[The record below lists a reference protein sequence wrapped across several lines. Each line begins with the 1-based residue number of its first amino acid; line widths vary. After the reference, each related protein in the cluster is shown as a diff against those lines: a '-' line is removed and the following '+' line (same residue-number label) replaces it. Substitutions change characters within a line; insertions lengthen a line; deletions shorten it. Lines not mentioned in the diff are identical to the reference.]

1 MSVTISTV
9 DYLRFGK
16 CVRIAND
23 DAEILVTVD
32 VGPRIISYRRT
43 NGENLF
49 FNDLEGKN
57 IVTEPA
63 IMETFGKPV
72 FELWGGH
79 RMWATPESMPL
90 SYYPDNE
97 SVAWTEIENGVVFKP
112 NAQPV
117 TDWQFTL
124 TVTLAESGTEAV
136 VNMDI
141 KNLRDEVRR
150 AGAWGISQMR
160 KGGMAIC
167 PMNRDESVIPL
178 PDKMVAFWPYCDMT
192 DDRFAFGKDCF
203 KLSHVEGVNK
213 PFKCGINSAAG
224 WLAYAT
230 YGEVFVKKVA
240 YEAGAAYPDFGCNV
254 ETYVDGFML
263 EIEGLSP
270 MKEIGKDESVSLTE
284 TWSII
289 SYEDDLLKPYI
300 G

>member
-1 MSVTISTV
+1 MAVTISTV

-32 VGPRIISYRRT
+32 GGPRVISYRRT
-43 NGENLF
+43 DGENLF

-57 IVTEPA
+57 IVTEPI

-79 RMWATPESMPL
+79 RMWATPENMPL

-97 SVAWTEIENGVVFKP
+97 PVAWQEIENGAIFTP
-112 NAQPV
+112 NPIPV
-117 TDWQFTL
+117 ADLQYSI
-124 TVTLAESGTEAV
+124 TVTMAETGTEV
-136 VNMDI
+136 TVKMDI

-150 AGAWGISQMR
+150 AGAWGITQMR
-160 KGGMAIC
+160 KGGLAIC

-178 PDKMVAFWPYCDMT
+178 PDKSISFWPYCDMA
-192 DDRFAFGKDCF
+192 DKRFSFGKDCY
-203 KLSHVEGVNK
+203 KLRHTDDIKAGY
-213 PFKCGINSAAG
+213 KCGTNSTAG
-224 WLAYAT
+224 WLAYVT
-230 YGEVFVKKVA
+230 YGDIFVKKVA
-240 YEAGAAYPDFGCNV
+240 YEAGAEYPDFGCTV

-270 MKEIGKDESVSLTE
+270 MKDLAKDETVSLTE
-284 TWSII
+284 TWWITDL
-289 SYEDDLLKPYI
+289 EDEMIKPYMD
-300 G
+300 